1 MVADVSDLALMLFIL
16 LEINIALN
24 LLQLKRYKELKEE
37 VEHVKGN
44 ALLTYDE
51 MVAIRERLERIKG
64 EIRSQLV
71 LR

>member
-1 MVADVSDLALMLFIL
+1 MVADVSDITLMLFIL
-16 LEINIALN
+16 LEINVALN
-24 LLQLKRYKELKEE
+24 LLQLKRYRELKEE
-37 VEHVKGN
+37 VEYVKGN